1 MDKKIYI
8 VSQSNIMV
16 VVLKKNVDKIKR
28 ANGLNSNNI
37 HNGQTLV
44 IPQ

>member
-16 VVLKKNVDKIKR
+16 TQENVDKIKR